1 MNLFANGREANIR
14 STIVMVEDV
23 LLELGHFVNQCRTE
37 PDEDEMRAWQV
48 TRGSALVR
56 IVLIQRGEETHL
68 RAASTV
74 LTVDAQVDQSRLFR
88 HLLGLNRSTLCSA
101 AFALEGEHV
110 QVVSERPTMD
120 LDHSE
125 VLDLIHRVEVYA
137 DNYDDQ
143 LVAEFGGTLGQP

>member
-23 LLELGHFVNQCRTE
+23 LLELGHFVNQCRVE
-37 PDEDEMRAWQV
+37 PAPDEMRAWEV
-48 TRGSALVR
+48 TCGSAVVR
-56 IVLIQRGEETHL
+56 IVLIHRGEETHL
-68 RAASTV
+68 RASSIV
-74 LTVDAQVDQSRLFR
+74 LTIDAGVDQSRLFR

-120 LDHSE
+120 LDRSE

-137 DNYDDQ
+137 DTYDDQ
-143 LVAEFGGTLGQP
+143 IVAEFGGTLGQR